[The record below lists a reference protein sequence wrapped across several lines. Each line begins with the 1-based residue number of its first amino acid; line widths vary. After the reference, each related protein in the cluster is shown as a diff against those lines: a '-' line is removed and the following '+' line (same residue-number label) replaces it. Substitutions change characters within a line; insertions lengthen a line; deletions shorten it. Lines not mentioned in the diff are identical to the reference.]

1 MLDHDDRLFAPSG
14 DIDPGGPSI
23 WRVIDWDQRRLV
35 SVVMDEELDSE
46 DPAFEHLL
54 KYIDHLPPDVYSIH
68 VTSDGDLISASADPK
83 DDETKCV
90 FRPLVESLQIPD
102 GIETVSRQDLE
113 ELDRLGPNVDVVVR
127 PRSTEPS
134 KRVSVQHLKI
144 CHLHRLILPSQL
156 IFKYYFMHQSY
167 SSVWHEMSLWMRLP
181 KHPNIVPFDSVVV
194 DEIEGRLVGFT
205 SVFILDENKTRC
217 FKLKWLHQLM
227 AVVDELNLKYGV
239 AHQDVAPRNLVID
252 QASDS
257 LMIFDFNFSAR
268 IGRGGYDEARN
279 DVKGVIFTM
288 YEIVTRNDRHRRV
301 RHEEQ
306 DVSVIEGEEWAKHP
320 DVLLDHPVSEFR
332 AVLAAWSEKRRAGT
346 QLTKNTEATDPLEW
360 PPLPDPP
367 LTEMKWE
374 ISGREHKRMMKLYDW
389 GRNELL
395 QKGQAVLNWQRCP
408 SKEFQ
413 AWPLGRKIPQDK
425 IKRPSA

>member
-14 DIDPGGPSI
+14 DITPGGPSI
-23 WRVIDWDQRRLV
+23 WHVIDWDQRRLV
-35 SVVMDEELDSE
+35 SVVMDEDLDSE

-83 DDETKCV
+83 DDETRCV
-90 FRPLVESLQIPD
+90 FRPPVESLQIPD
-102 GIETVSRQDLE
+102 GIEVVSRQDLE
-113 ELDRLGPNVDVVVR
+113 EVDRLGPNVDVVVR
-127 PRSTEPS
+127 PQSAEPT
-134 KRVSVQHLKI
+134 K
-144 CHLHRLILPSQL
+144 QL
-156 IFKYYFMHQSY
+156 VFKYYFMFQSY
-167 SSVWHEMSLWMRLP
+167 SFIWHEMSLWMRLP

-205 SVFILDENKTRC
+205 SVFIPGGTLDENKTRC

-227 AVVDELNLKYGV
+227 ALVDELNLKYGV

-252 QASDS
+252 EVSDS

-268 IGRGGYDEARN
+268 IGRGGYDEARD

-288 YEIVTRNDRHRRV
+288 YEIITRNDRHRRV

-306 DVSVIEGEEWAKHP
+306 DVSIIEGEEWVKHP

-346 QLTKNTEATDPLEW
+346 QITKNTEATDPLEW
-360 PPLPDPP
+360 PPLPEPP
-367 LTEMKWE
+367 LTERIWE
-374 ISGREHKRMMKLYDW
+374 ISGHEHRRMKKLYHW
-389 GRNELL
+389 RRNELL
-395 QKGQAVLNWQRCP
+395 EKGQAVLDWQRCP

-425 IKRPSA
+425 IKRPSTQK

>member
-1 MLDHDDRLFAPSG
+1 MLDHGDRFFAPSG
-14 DIDPGGPSI
+14 AIDPGGPST
-23 WRVIDWDQRRLV
+23 WHVIDWDQRRLV

-68 VTSDGDLISASADPK
+68 VTSDGELISASADPK
-83 DDETKCV
+83 DDETQCA
-90 FRPLVESLQIPD
+90 FRPPVESLQIPD
-102 GIETVSRQDLE
+102 GIEIISRQDLE
-113 ELDRLGPNVDVVVR
+113 ELDRLGPHVDMVVR
-127 PRSTEPS
+127 PRSAEPT
-134 KRVSVQHLKI
+134 KR
-144 CHLHRLILPSQL
+144 R
-156 IFKYYFMHQSY
+156 YDM
-167 SSVWHEMSLWMRLP
+167 VWHEMSLWMRLP
-181 KHPNIVPFDSVVV
+181 KHPNIVPFGSVVV

-205 SVFILDENKTRC
+205 SVFIPGDTLDENKTRC

-252 QASDS
+252 EASDS

-268 IGRGGYDEARN
+268 IGRAGYCEARN

-288 YEIVTRNDRHRRV
+288 YEIITRNDRHRRV
-301 RHEEQ
+301 HHKEQ
-306 DVSVIEGEEWAKHP
+306 DVSVIEAEEWVKHP

-346 QLTKNTEATDPLEW
+346 QITKNTEATDPLEW

-367 LTEMKWE
+367 LTEMKYQN
-374 ISGREHKRMMKLYDW
+374 SGHEYTRMIKICW
-389 GRNELL
+389 WRRNELL
-395 QKGQAVLNWQRCP
+395 EKGQAVLNWQRSP

-413 AWPLGRKIPQDK
+413 DWPLGRKIPQDK
-425 IKRPSA
+425 IKRPSTEK